1 MLITFEPKVAQRSV
15 ASKKDHTN
23 QACHPEATIATLTMY
38 RRLYK
43 GTCFFQLC
51 KLFRKRR
58 KLGGG
63 FVVQMSSGDSIAVE
77 VFV

>member
-23 QACHPEATIATLTMY
+23 KACHPEATIATLTMY
-38 RRLYK
+38 RRLL